1 VRKTLDTGDAELFAM
16 KKCMKV
22 FDSLTLA
29 KRTLRE
35 IRYLRFLN
43 HDNVSE
49 LLYILTTNMT

>member
-1 VRKTLDTGDAELFAM
+1 LETGDAELFAM